1 MLREI
6 KILRKLTL
14 MDNNLFT
21 TKLYD
26 VIFPYECNSS
36 YESESDVTIDNQI
49 FLVLDY
55 VDHDLKHIF

>member
-1 MLREI
+1 
-6 KILRKLTL
+6 

-26 VIFPYECNSS
+26 VIIPNEYNDNC
-36 YESESDVTIDNQI
+36 ESESEATIDNCI

-55 VDHDLKHIF
+55 VDHDL